1 MPLPP
6 QALLVLPPACRQSG
20 SHQDPTTLS
29 TYDSLA
35 SPTNLWAPSSNDGM
49 TDESPFSGHSPQVRT
64 RLSIVVCSLLNKS
77 WYQATTTLSELSTPQ
92 PLGDD
97 PLASLCFL
105 NRSSLVLDF
114 GIRQCMCSWAQSPGP
129 WSVFEESLS
138 SPCLLKINP
147 CWKIQGLWISFFCL
161 FFFFL
166 PHSWGLYL
174 TTQAHSPFWDALT
187 QIPLRYQSKWPVPGT
202 LYPDILWKVC
212 NILVVIQEMEKDTL
226 SSSFILSL
234 FQILSLLC
242 LPVPLLSYESY

>member
-6 QALLVLPPACRQSG
+6 QALLVLPPACRPSG

-35 SPTNLWAPSSNDGM
+35 SPTNLWA
-49 TDESPFSGHSPQVRT
+49 PQVRT

-77 WYQATTTLSELSTPQ
+77 WYQATTTLSELSTPP

-97 PLASLCFL
+97 PLASPCFL
-105 NRSSLVLDF
+105 SRSSLVLDF

-147 CWKIQGLWISFFCL
+147 CWKIQGLWISFCL
-161 FFFFL
+161 FVCFFFL

-174 TTQAHSPFWDALT
+174 ATQAHSPFWDALT

-202 LYPDILWKVC
+202 LYPDILRKVC
-212 NILVVIQEMEKDTL
+212 NILAVIQEMEKDTL
-226 SSSFILSL
+226 SSSCILSL
-234 FQILSLLC
+234 LQILSLLC

>member
-29 TYDSLA
+29 TCDSLA
-35 SPTNLWAPSSNDGM
+35 SPTNLWA
-49 TDESPFSGHSPQVRT
+49 PQVRT

-114 GIRQCMCSWAQSPGP
+114 WYQTMHVLLGSEP
-129 WSVFEESLS
+129 WSLICVWGIPEQPVPSQNQSMLKNSRPLDLVF
-138 SPCLLKINP
+138 
-147 CWKIQGLWISFFCL
+147 FVCL
-161 FFFFL
+161 FVFPASFMRTI
-166 PHSWGLYL
+166 PSN
-174 TTQAHSPFWDALT
+174 TSPF
-187 QIPLRYQSKWPVPGT
+187 S
-202 LYPDILWKVC
+202 ILG
-212 NILVVIQEMEKDTL
+212 
-226 SSSFILSL
+226 
-234 FQILSLLC
+234 C
-242 LPVPLLSYESY
+242 LDPNTP